1 MSFSG
6 PCIKHLLTEIQRPIE
21 AWRVIVGKLCIW
33 NDFANAVYHACN
45 LLNMRLFRFDPDEVR
60 AILKRGDAIQ
70 YAAIFASAGAELE
83 QIGRQA
89 LWTQQLSVA
98 VQNDIAIL
106 GRGGVNFFTIK
117 EAIVQVAQVASS
129 G

>member
-1 MSFSG
+1 
-6 PCIKHLLTEIQRPIE
+6 
-21 AWRVIVGKLCIW
+21 
-33 NDFANAVYHACN
+33 
-45 LLNMRLFRFDPDEVR
+45 MRLFRLDPDEVR
-60 AILKRGDAIQ
+60 TILKRGDAIQ

-83 QIGRQA
+83 KIGGQA
-89 LWTQQLSVA
+89 LGTQQLSVA

-106 GRGGVNFFTIK
+106 GRCGVNFLAIE